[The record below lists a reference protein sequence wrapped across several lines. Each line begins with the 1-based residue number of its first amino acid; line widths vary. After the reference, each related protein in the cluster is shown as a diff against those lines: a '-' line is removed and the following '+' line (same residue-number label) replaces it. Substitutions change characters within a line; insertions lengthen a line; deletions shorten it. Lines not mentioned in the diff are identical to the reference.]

1 MEREVELQGSL
12 ASQTSPDCELQIQRE
27 NLSQE
32 NKVESNRAGHLT
44 RTSGLHM
51 HRHAHTAE
59 GLASTAN
66 HWVLTIHS
74 N

>member
-1 MEREVELQGSL
+1 M
-12 ASQTSPDCELQIQRE
+12 QRE

-32 NKVESNRAGHLT
+32 NEVESNREGHLT

-51 HRHAHTAE
+51 HRHAHTTE
-59 GLASTAN
+59 GLVSAAN
-66 HWVLTIHS
+66 HWVLTIHI